1 MSDDYEADDEPQDSP
16 AIKQMRQEIKNLQ
29 KQLKEREDLSPTVE
43 QLKRENLVLKTPE
56 LVGLTDKQR
65 SKLFAGLEGDITPEA
80 LVAEARELG
89 WVAPPPPDV
98 PAEELAA
105 HARMADA
112 SAGAGQVPVVPD
124 KVAAVLSSKNESEF
138 WAQAEAAGF
147 TTS

>member
-1 MSDDYEADDEPQDSP
+1 MSDDYETDDEPQDSP
-16 AIKQMRQEIKNLQ
+16 AIRQMRQEIKNLQ

-89 WVAPPPPDV
+89 WVAPPTPDV

-112 SAGAGQVPVVPD
+112 SAGGVPVAPD
-124 KVAAVLSSKNESEF
+124 KVASVLSATNEAEF